1 MTDAHEAHRAIPL
14 RLAFYYG
21 AFFAIAG
28 VSMPYWPVWLE
39 SRGLGPVEIGVV
51 LAVGRWISIVTTP
64 MIAHYADRRGERKRI
79 LTGLAGGVFICYA
92 LYNLTGNIGQILL
105 VAVPTAV
112 FHGAIMPVGD
122 SLTMTNAARGRAD
135 YGRVRLWGSVT
146 FILASFAGGQLL
158 AQWPADVILWT
169 IMALCLLGVGACA
182 SLPDTRTEP
191 APRRRRAFWLLARQ
205 PVMLRFLGAMALLS
219 SSHAVVYAFG
229 TLYWRQAG
237 ISDRIIGLL
246 WAEGVIA
253 EILLF
258 AVGSAVV
265 RRIGPTRL
273 MLIAAAGGLARWTA
287 LGATTDLAVLFLAQ
301 ALHALTFGAAH
312 LGAMNFIVRAA
323 PEGYSATAQSLYNA
337 LAMSGTIA
345 IAVPLIGPVYEAVG
359 AAAYYAMS
367 GLSLAGG
374 VVALG
379 LARRWDGGR
388 IELPAA
394 RPLA

>member
-1 MTDAHEAHRAIPL
+1 MTGVDTVHRAIPL

-39 SRGLGPVEIGVV
+39 SRGLGPAEIGVV
-51 LAVGRWISIVTTP
+51 LAAGRWVSIATTP
-64 MIAHYADRRGERKRI
+64 MIAQFADRQGERKRLLSGLAVGVLGCYLLYS
-79 LTGLAGGVFICYA
+79 LTGS
-92 LYNLTGNIGQILL
+92 TWQILL
-105 VAVPTAV
+105 VAVPTAI
-112 FHGAIMPVGD
+112 FHSAIMPVGD
-122 SLTMTNAARGRAD
+122 SLTMTNSDRGHTD

-158 AQWPADVILWT
+158 AQWAADAILWT
-169 IMALCLLGVGACA
+169 IIVLCALSVVACIL
-182 SLPDTRTEP
+182 LPDTRTEP
-191 APRRRRAFWLLARQ
+191 SPRRRGAFWLLARQ
-205 PVMLRFLGAMALLS
+205 PVILRFLGAMALLS

-258 AVGSAVV
+258 AVGSFVV
-265 RRIGPTRL
+265 RRVGPTRL
-273 MLIAAAGGLARWTA
+273 MMIAAAGGLVRWAA
-287 LGATTDLAVLFLAQ
+287 LGASTDLTVLFLAQ
-301 ALHALTFGAAH
+301 ALHGLTFGAAH

-323 PEGYSATAQSLYNA
+323 PVGYSATAQSLYNA

-345 IAVPLIGPVYEAVG
+345 ITVPLMGPVYEAIGG
-359 AAAYYAMS
+359 ASYYVMC
-367 GLSLAGG
+367 GFSLTGG
-374 VVALG
+374 VMG
-379 LARRWDGGR
+379 LALARKWDGGR
-388 IELPAA
+388 IDLPAA
-394 RPLA
+394 GPSG

>member
-1 MTDAHEAHRAIPL
+1 MTAAAAPHRAIPL

-39 SRGLGPVEIGVV
+39 SRGLGPVEIGIV
-51 LAVGRWISIVTTP
+51 LAAGRWISIATTP
-64 MIAHYADRRGERKRI
+64 MIAHYADRKGERKRI
-79 LTGLAGGVFICYA
+79 LTGLAIGVFVSYA
-92 LYNLTGNIGQILL
+92 LYNLTGNTWQILL
-105 VAVPTAV
+105 VAVPAAI
-112 FHGAIMPVGD
+112 FHSAIMPVGD
-122 SLTMTNAARGRAD
+122 SLTMTNAARGHAD

-158 AQWPADVILWT
+158 AQWPEDIILWT
-169 IMALCLLGVGACA
+169 IMALCALGVGACLF
-182 SLPDTRTEP
+182 LPDTRTEP
-191 APRRRRAFWLLARQ
+191 PPPRRGAFWLLARQ
-205 PVMLRFLGAMALLS
+205 PVILRFLGTMALLS

-229 TLYWRQAG
+229 TLHWRQAG

-265 RRIGPTRL
+265 RRLGPTRL
-273 MLIAAAGGLARWTA
+273 MLIAAAGGLVRWAT
-287 LGATTDLAVLFLAQ
+287 LGATTDLTALFIVQ

-312 LGAMNFIVRAA
+312 LGAMNFVVRAA

-345 IAVPLIGPVYEAVG
+345 ITVPLMGPVFEAFG
-359 AAAYYAMS
+359 GGAYYVMC
-367 GLSLAGG
+367 GFSLAGG
-374 VVALG
+374 VMALS
-379 LARRWDGGR
+379 LARKWDGGR
-388 IELPAA
+388 VDLPAA
-394 RPLA
+394 RPPE